1 MKKELK
7 IEGMS
12 CAACVKAVERTVKKL
27 PGINEATVNLSTE
40 KLLVDFNNKEV
51 SIDEI
56 KEAIDKKGYKALE
69 LEEKGKSPEE
79 ILREMKKRLI
89 LSMIFAIPLLLIAMV
104 PMFIPSLDK
113 IAMEHLSVFAT
124 IQLALVV
131 PVMIVGRSYFIHGFK
146 NMVKLSPNMDS
157 LIAMGTSAAFIY
169 SFVNTIRIYTGVHT
183 MNLYYESA
191 GVILTLITLGKY
203 LEAIAKG
210 KTKDAIKK
218 LMDLSPKEAT
228 VLKDGIEKK
237 VKFED
242 IKVGDIIVVKPGEKI
257 PVDGVV
263 VSGETSIDESMLT
276 GESIPVEKEIGSGI
290 IGGSLNKNGRI
301 QYEAT
306 RVGKDTTLSQIIK
319 VVEEAQGSKAPIA
332 KLADIISGYFV
343 PIVMTLAIIAAL
355 SWYFFGGESLSFVIN
370 ILVSVLV
377 IACPCALGLATPT
390 AIMVASGRGA
400 ENGVLIKSGEALEIA
415 GKIDTIVF
423 DKTGTLTKGEPTVTD
438 VIGFGISEKEVLEI
452 ATSLE
457 KHSEHPLGDAIV
469 RKGNEENVIIYEVE
483 GFKALVG
490 RGVEGNI
497 NGKEYFVGN
506 DRLVKEKDLYS
517 DELDELVNKLS
528 REGKTPMILI
538 SNKLLGVIAVS
549 DVLKETSKK
558 AVDLL
563 HKKGIEVVMISGDK
577 TETCEYIGNLVGI
590 DKVYGSVLPEKKA
603 EVVKELQRA
612 GKKVAMVGDGI
623 NDAPALAQSDV
634 GIAIGGGTDIAIE
647 SADVV
652 LMRSDILDVAVAIN
666 LSRKTMRNI
675 KENLG
680 WAFGYNILGI
690 PFAMGIF
697 HIFGGPLLNPMIG
710 ALAMS
715 LSSVSVLLNALRL
728 KTVKIKED

>member
-7 IEGMS
+7 IEGMT

-51 SIDEI
+51 SIDRI

-69 LEEKGKSPEE
+69 LDEKSKSPEE
-79 ILREMKKRLI
+79 ILKEMKKRLI

-104 PMFIPSLDK
+104 PMFIPALDK
-113 IAMEHLSVFAT
+113 IAMNHLSVFAT
-124 IQLALVV
+124 IQLILVI
-131 PVMIVGRSYFIHGFK
+131 PVIIVGRSYFIHGFK
-146 NMVKLSPNMDS
+146 NIVKLSPNMDS

-169 SFVNTIRIYTGVHT
+169 SLFNTIRIYTGVHT

-191 GVILTLITLGKY
+191 GVILALITLGKY
-203 LEAIAKG
+203 LESIAKG
-210 KTKDAIKK
+210 RTKDAIKK

-228 VLKDGIEKK
+228 ILKDNIEKK

-242 IKVGDIIVVKPGEKI
+242 IRVGDIIVVKPGEKI

-263 VSGETSIDESMLT
+263 VLGETSIDESMLT
-276 GESIPVEKEIGSGI
+276 GESIPVEKEIGSNI

-301 QYEAT
+301 QYKAT

-355 SWYFFGGESLSFVIN
+355 SWYFFGGESLSFAIT
-370 ILVSVLV
+370 IFVSVLV

-400 ENGVLIKSGEALEIA
+400 ENGILIKGGEALEIA
-415 GKIDTIVF
+415 GKINTIVF

-438 VIGFGISEKEVLEI
+438 VIGFEVSEKEVLEI

-457 KHSEHPLGDAIV
+457 KHSEHPLGEAIV
-469 RKGNEENVIIYEVE
+469 RKGNEDNVVIYEVE

-490 RGVEGNI
+490 RGVEGKI
-497 NGKEYFVGN
+497 SGKEYFVGN
-506 DRLVKEKDLYS
+506 DRLVKEKNLYS
-517 DELDELVNKLS
+517 DELDTLVNKLS

-538 SNKLLGVIAVS
+538 SDKVLGVIAVS
-549 DVLKETSKK
+549 DVVKETSKK
-558 AVDLL
+558 AIELL

-590 DKVYGSVLPEKKA
+590 DKVYGGVLPEKKA
-603 EVVKELQRA
+603 EVVKELQGF

-647 SADVV
+647 SADIV
-652 LMRSDILDVAVAIN
+652 LMKSDILDVAVAIN
-666 LSRKTMRNI
+666 LSRKTIRNI

-690 PFAMGIF
+690 PFAMGVF

-728 KTVKIKED
+728 KRVKIKED

>member
-1 MKKELK
+1 MEENK
-7 IEGMS
+7 ITPDNQEE
-12 CAACVKAVERTVKKL
+12 VKDENTTGDVV
-27 PGINEATVNLSTE
+27 
-40 KLLVDFNNKEV
+40 VDKEV

-124 IQLALVV
+124 IQLVLVV

-538 SNKLLGVIAVS
+538 SNKVLGVIAVS

>member
-12 CAACVKAVERTVKKL
+12 CAACVKSVERTVKKL

-56 KEAIDKKGYKALE
+56 KEAIDIKGYKALE
-69 LEEKGKSPEE
+69 LEEKGKSPKE

-89 LSMIFAIPLLLIAMV
+89 LSMIFAIPLLIIAMV
-104 PMFIPSLDK
+104 PMFVPSLDK
-113 IAMEHLSVFAT
+113 IAMEHLWGFAT
-124 IQLALVV
+124 IQLVLVI
-131 PVMIVGRSYFIHGFK
+131 PIIIVGRSYFIHGFK

-169 SFVNTIRIYTGVHT
+169 SFINTIRIYTGIHT

-276 GESIPVEKEIGSGI
+276 GESIPVEKEIGSGV

-438 VIGFGISEKEVLEI
+438 VIGFEVSEKEVLEI

-457 KHSEHPLGDAIV
+457 KHSEHPLGEAIV
-469 RKGNEENVIIYEVE
+469 RKGNEDNVVIYEVE

-490 RGVEGNI
+490 RGVEGKI
-497 NGKEYFVGN
+497 SGKEYFVGN
-506 DRLVKEKDLYS
+506 DRLVKEKNLYS
-517 DELDELVNKLS
+517 DELDTLVNKLS

-538 SNKLLGVIAVS
+538 SDVVLGVIAVS
-549 DVLKETSKK
+549 DVVKETSKK
-558 AVDLL
+558 AIELL

-590 DKVYGSVLPEKKA
+590 DKVYGGVLPEKKA
-603 EVVKELQRA
+603 EVVKELQGF

-666 LSRKTMRNI
+666 LSRNTMRNI

-697 HIFGGPLLNPMIG
+697 YIFGGPLLNPMIG

-728 KTVKIKED
+728 KKVKIKED

>member
-124 IQLALVV
+124 IQLVLVV

-228 VLKDGIEKK
+228 VLKDGIERK

-438 VIGFGISEKEVLEI
+438 VIGFGIPEKEVLEI
-452 ATSLE
+452 AASLE

-538 SNKLLGVIAVS
+538 SNKVLGVIAVS
-549 DVLKETSKK
+549 DVVKETSKK

-563 HKKGIEVVMISGDK
+563 HQKGIEVVMISGDK

>member
-56 KEAIDKKGYKALE
+56 KEAIDKNGYKALE

-124 IQLALVV
+124 IQLASVV

-497 NGKEYFVGN
+497 NGKEYFVGK

-538 SNKLLGVIAVS
+538 SNKVLGVIAVS